1 VDAPASD
8 VATSEIQQNRGS
20 VRFLLRALSNVQVFF
35 DGTASKLI
43 HISQKSGFAKSDCCE
58 GSYGS
63 GKVSQVRMGGPIP
76 KPDCSFSSYDE
87 RIDMNGDSPATK
99 HDLEQL
105 RSEVKQDLE
114 QLRSEV
120 KQDLVQHRSEVK
132 QEFEQVRSEA
142 NHIHDD
148 LVERIRDSE
157 TRLLQAFYSFADANN
172 KRLVQGEAATA
183 LVISRITTLEDR
195 VLGLEK
201 RLNIPPS

>member
-1 VDAPASD
+1 
-8 VATSEIQQNRGS
+8 
-20 VRFLLRALSNVQVFF
+20 
-35 DGTASKLI
+35 
-43 HISQKSGFAKSDCCE
+43 
-58 GSYGS
+58 
-63 GKVSQVRMGGPIP
+63 
-76 KPDCSFSSYDE
+76 
-87 RIDMNGDSPATK
+87 MNGDSPATK

-105 RSEVKQDLE
+105 RSDVKQDLE
-114 QLRSEV
+114 QL
-120 KQDLVQHRSEVK
+120 RSEVK

-142 NHIHDD
+142 NHMHDD
-148 LVERIRDSE
+148 LVERISDSE

>member
-1 VDAPASD
+1 
-8 VATSEIQQNRGS
+8 
-20 VRFLLRALSNVQVFF
+20 
-35 DGTASKLI
+35 
-43 HISQKSGFAKSDCCE
+43 
-58 GSYGS
+58 
-63 GKVSQVRMGGPIP
+63 
-76 KPDCSFSSYDE
+76 
-87 RIDMNGDSPATK
+87 MNGDSPATK
-99 HDLEQL
+99 HDLGQL

-114 QLRSEV
+114 QMRSEV
-120 KQDLVQHRSEVK
+120 KQDLAQHRSEVK

-142 NHIHDD
+142 NHTHDD
-148 LVERIRDSE
+148 LVERISDSE